1 MKNDSP
7 TPNKAPEPHEAT
19 SQSPAADGASQGAFA
34 ITSPPSV
41 TARRSDSYAKM
52 LASPDVRGTRR
63 PLRTLGVF
71 AAPYKPQAAKLAS
84 QLVEL
89 AKAQG
94 IIVRLEKSCAAQ
106 LQRPDLSSEDAIV
119 ASSDIVVV
127 FSGDGGVLAAARA
140 AAPFDTPVLAVDLG
154 RLGFLSSVRPDEL
167 EAAFNRLL
175 QGEFTYEER
184 MMLDARVFRP
194 NSTDESAPR
203 LEVGG
208 SIGLNDAVVAKSAL
222 ARILHFSIFV
232 EGDIVASVRADG
244 LVISTPTGSTAYA
257 LAAGGP
263 IVHPD
268 VPLLLICP
276 ICAHSLTQRPLVVG
290 PDETVEVMT
299 EWEGE
304 EVASSEIE
312 AMLTI
317 DGQVGVRLQ
326 SGDLVRVRRARE
338 RARLMHLPGDS
349 FYTRLREKLRW
360 GF

>member
-1 MKNDSP
+1 MKNEPQPQAEKETVDGA
-7 TPNKAPEPHEAT
+7 NKAN
-19 SQSPAADGASQGAFA
+19 GASKVPSRGAFA
-34 ITSPPSV
+34 IATPPV
-41 TARRSDSYAKM
+41 TKARRSDSYAKM
-52 LASPDVRGTRR
+52 LASPDNRGARR
-63 PLRTLGVF
+63 PLKTLGVF
-71 AAPYKPQAAKLAS
+71 AAPYKPQAAELAA
-84 QLVEL
+84 QLVAL
-89 AKAQG
+89 AAQHDIG
-94 IIVRLEKSCAAQ
+94 VRLERTCAAQ
-106 LQRPDLSSEDAIV
+106 LNREELGVEDEIV

-127 FSGDGGVLAAARA
+127 FSGDGGVLGAARS

-154 RLGFLSSVRPDEL
+154 RLGFLSSVRPDEFE
-167 EAAFNRLL
+167 EAFHRLL
-175 QGEFTYEER
+175 KGEFSYEER
-184 MMLDARVFRP
+184 MMLDARVFR
-194 NSTDESAPR
+194 SGEGQHAPR

-222 ARILHFSIFV
+222 ARILHLSIFV
-232 EGDIVASVRADG
+232 EGELVAAVRADG

-268 VPLLLICP
+268 VPLLLLCP

-290 PDETVEVMT
+290 PDETVEVLA
-299 EWEGE
+299 EWESE
-304 EVASSEIE
+304 EVAASELE

-326 SGDLVRVRRARE
+326 SGDRVRIRRARE

>member
-1 MKNDSP
+1 MKNDSNIDE
-7 TPNKAPEPHEAT
+7 TPESHDAPQKPIAQT
-19 SQSPAADGASQGAFA
+19 GVSKGTFA
-34 ITSPPSV
+34 ITSPPTV

-52 LASPDVRGTRR
+52 LASSDARKTRR
-63 PLRTLGVF
+63 PMKTLGIF
-71 AAPYKPQAAKLAS
+71 AAPFKPQAAELAA

-89 AKAQG
+89 AKPHG
-94 IIVRLEKSCAAQ
+94 IAVRLEKSCAEQ
-106 LQRPDLSSEDAIV
+106 LNRPDLAGVDDIV
-119 ASSDIVVV
+119 AASDVVVV
-127 FSGDGGVLAAARA
+127 FSGDGGVLGAARH

-154 RLGFLSSVRPDEL
+154 RLGFLSSVRPNEL

-175 QGEFTYEER
+175 QGEFSYQER
-184 MMLDARVFRP
+184 MMLDARVFRSGETENVLP
-194 NSTDESAPR
+194 TDI
-203 LEVGG
+203 GG

-222 ARILHFSIFV
+222 ARILHLSIFV
-232 EGDIVASVRADG
+232 EGELVAAVRADG

-290 PDETVEVMT
+290 PDETVEVLT

-304 EVASSEIE
+304 EVASTELE

-326 SGDLVRVRRARE
+326 SGDRVRVRRARE

>member
-1 MKNDSP
+1 MKNDSTENQ
-7 TPNKAPEPHEAT
+7 TPESHDGAPPEM
-19 SQSPAADGASQGAFA
+19 PAATDAQKGAFA

-52 LASPDVRGTRR
+52 LAAGDARNTRR

-71 AAPYKPQAAKLAS
+71 AAPYKPQAAKLAA

-89 AKAQG
+89 AKPHG
-94 IIVRLEKSCAAQ
+94 IAVRLEKSCAAQ
-106 LQRPDLSSEDAIV
+106 LNRPDLGGTDDIV
-119 ASSDIVVV
+119 ASSDIIIV
-127 FSGDGGVLAAARA
+127 FSGDGGVLGAARH

-154 RLGFLSSVRPDEL
+154 RLGFLSSVRPNEL

-175 QGEFTYEER
+175 QGEFSYEER
-184 MMLDARVFRP
+184 MMLDARVFRAAGNEDNAP
-194 NSTDESAPR
+194 QTDI
-203 LEVGG
+203 GG

-222 ARILHFSIFV
+222 ARILHLSIFV
-232 EGDIVASVRADG
+232 ERELVAAVRADG

-257 LAAGGP
+257 LATGGP

-290 PDETVEVMT
+290 PDETVEVLT

-304 EVASSEIE
+304 EVASTELE

-326 SGDLVRVRRARE
+326 SGDRVVVRRARE

>member
-1 MKNDSP
+1 MKNDS
-7 TPNKAPEPHEAT
+7 TPNQTPPHDAAH
-19 SQSPAADGASQGAFA
+19 QSPAARGALQGAFA
-34 ITSPPSV
+34 ITSAPVV

-52 LASPDVRGTRR
+52 LSSNDSRNTRR
-63 PLRTLGVF
+63 PLHTLGVF
-71 AAPYKPQAAKLAS
+71 AAPYKPQAAELAA

-89 AKAQG
+89 AAKHDIA
-94 IIVRLEKSCAAQ
+94 VRLEKSCAAQ
-106 LQRPDLSSEDAIV
+106 LNRPDLSSEDEIV
-119 ASSDIVVV
+119 ASSDVVVV
-127 FSGDGGVLAAARA
+127 FSGDGGVLGAARA

-154 RLGFLSSVRPDEL
+154 RLGFLSSVRPDEV

-184 MMLDARVFRP
+184 MMLDARVFRA
-194 NSTDESAPR
+194 SGESENAPPISI
-203 LEVGG
+203 GG

-222 ARILHFSIFV
+222 ARILHLSIFV
-232 EGDIVASVRADG
+232 EGELVAAVRADG

-290 PDETVEVMT
+290 PDETVEVLT

-304 EVASSEIE
+304 EVASSELE

-326 SGDLVRVRRARE
+326 SGDRVRVRRARE